1 MEGLDDLEFLSEYR
15 EDNRIEAKRAQGGL
29 PHSLWETYSAF
40 ANTLGG
46 VILLGVAEA
55 KDGSLYSV
63 PLLDPEELVEEFW
76 SIVQDPKLVSA
87 NVLRTGRRAADA
99 ERAEHG
105 GGPSLCPGQISA
117 SGRCIWAPTPIGA
130 PTTAVGKGTGRS
142 RPARGGGDAP
152 RPGKRLSVGRIAR
165 TQGGALR
172 PRCIRELISSPCVF
186 PGRRPPPG
194 PACSRSRRET
204 GSPRPPQR

>member
-1 MEGLDDLEFLSEYR
+1 MIWNFCQSTGR
-15 EDNRIEAKRAQGGL
+15 TTRIEAKRAQGGL

-87 NVLRTGRRAADA
+87 NVLRTEDVRLMR
-99 ERAEHG
+99 
-105 GGPSLCPGQISA
+105 
-117 SGRCIWAPTPIGA
+117 SGRNTVVAIFVPRADFRQRPVYLGSDPYR
-130 PTTAVGKGTGRS
+130 GTYYRCGEGDRRS
-142 RPARGGGDAP
+142 PRARGGGHAP

-165 TQGGALR
+165 SAG
-172 PRCIRELISSPCVF
+172 
-186 PGRRPPPG
+186 
-194 PACSRSRRET
+194 
-204 GSPRPPQR
+204 GSPASSLYPGG

>member
-46 VILLGVAEA
+46 VILLGGEGRLPVFGAA
-55 KDGSLYSV
+55 PGPGGAGGGV
-63 PLLDPEELVEEFW
+63 LVHRAGP
-76 SIVQDPKLVSA
+76 QAGQCQRAPD
-87 NVLRTGRRAADA
+87 GRRAADA

-105 GGPSLCPGQISA
+105 GGHLCAQGRFPPAAGV
-117 SGRCIWAPTPIGA
+117 SGLRPLSGHLLPLW
-130 PTTAVGKGTGRS
+130 GRGPPQP
-142 RPARGGGDAP
+142 PARGGGHAP

-172 PRCIRELISSPCVF
+172 PRCIQELVSSPCVF

-194 PACSRSRRET
+194 PACSRSRRGT

>member
-55 KDGSLYSV
+55 KDGPLYSV

-87 NVLRTGRRAADA
+87 NVLRTEDVRLMR
-99 ERAEHG
+99 
-105 GGPSLCPGQISA
+105 
-117 SGRCIWAPTPIGA
+117 SGRNTVVAIFVPRADFRQRPVYLGSDPYR
-130 PTTAVGKGTGRS
+130 GTYYRCGE
-142 RPARGGGDAP
+142 GD
-152 RPGKRLSVGRIAR
+152 
-165 TQGGALR
+165 
-172 PRCIRELISSPCVF
+172 
-186 PGRRPPPG
+186 RR
-194 PACSRSRRET
+194 
-204 GSPRPPQR
+204 SPRHEVEAMLQDRGND

>member
-87 NVLRTGRRAADA
+87 NVLRTEDVRLMR
-99 ERAEHG
+99 
-105 GGPSLCPGQISA
+105 
-117 SGRCIWAPTPIGA
+117 SGRNTVVAIFVPRADFRQRPVYLGSDPYRGT
-130 PTTAVGKGTGRS
+130 VGKGT
-142 RPARGGGDAP
+142 AAAP
-152 RPGKRLSVGRIAR
+152 GTRWR
-165 TQGGALR
+165 
-172 PRCIRELISSPCVF
+172 RCSKTGETTE
-186 PGRRPPPG
+186 
-194 PACSRSRRET
+194 RRENSEDAG
-204 GSPRPPQR
+204 GSPASSLYPGAD

>member
-46 VILLGVAEA
+46 VILLGVAEV

-87 NVLRTGRRAADA
+87 NVLRTEDVRLMR
-99 ERAEHG
+99 
-105 GGPSLCPGQISA
+105 
-117 SGRCIWAPTPIGA
+117 SGRNTVVAIFVPRADFRQRPVYLGSDLYR
-130 PTTAVGKGTGRS
+130 GTYYRCGE
-142 RPARGGGDAP
+142 GD
-152 RPGKRLSVGRIAR
+152 
-165 TQGGALR
+165 
-172 PRCIRELISSPCVF
+172 
-186 PGRRPPPG
+186 RR
-194 PACSRSRRET
+194 
-204 GSPRPPQR
+204 SPRHEVEAMLQDRGND

>member
-87 NVLRTGRRAADA
+87 NVLRTEDVRLMRSGRNTVVAIFV
-99 ERAEHG
+99 
-105 GGPSLCPGQISA
+105 PGQISA

-130 PTTAVGKGTGRS
+130 PTTAVGKGT
-142 RPARGGGDAP
+142 AAAP
-152 RPGKRLSVGRIAR
+152 GTRWR
-165 TQGGALR
+165 
-172 PRCIRELISSPCVF
+172 RCSKTGETTE
-186 PGRRPPPG
+186 
-194 PACSRSRRET
+194 RRENSEDAG
-204 GSPRPPQR
+204 GSPASSLYPGAD

>member
-40 ANTLGG
+40 ANTLG
-46 VILLGVAEA
+46 V
-55 KDGSLYSV
+55 
-63 PLLDPEELVEEFW
+63 LVHRAGP
-76 SIVQDPKLVSA
+76 QAGQRQRAPD
-87 NVLRTGRRAADA
+87 GRRAADA

-105 GGPSLCPGQISA
+105 GGHLCAQGRFPPAAGV
-117 SGRCIWAPTPIGA
+117 SGLRPLSGHLLPLW
-130 PTTAVGKGTGRS
+130 GRGPPQP
-142 RPARGGGDAP
+142 PARGGGDAP

>member
-1 MEGLDDLEFLSEYR
+1 MALDELEFLGEYK

-87 NVLRTGRRAADA
+87 NVLRTEDVRLMR
-99 ERAEHG
+99 
-105 GGPSLCPGQISA
+105 
-117 SGRCIWAPTPIGA
+117 SGRNTVVAGVSGLRPLSGHLLPLW
-130 PTTAVGKGTGRS
+130 GRGPPQP
-142 RPARGGGDAP
+142 PARGGGPAP

>member
-87 NVLRTGRRAADA
+87 NVLRTEDVRLMR
-99 ERAEHG
+99 
-105 GGPSLCPGQISA
+105 
-117 SGRCIWAPTPIGA
+117 SGRNTVVAIFVPRADFRQRPVYLGSDLSGHLLPLW
-130 PTTAVGKGTGRS
+130 GRGPPQP
-142 RPARGGGDAP
+142 PARGGGDAP

-194 PACSRSRRET
+194 PSL
-204 GSPRPPQR
+204 

>member
-63 PLLDPEELVEEFW
+63 PLLDPE
-76 SIVQDPKLVSA
+76 LVSA
-87 NVLRTGRRAADA
+87 NVLRTEDVRLMR
-99 ERAEHG
+99 
-105 GGPSLCPGQISA
+105 
-117 SGRCIWAPTPIGA
+117 SGRNTVVAIFVPRADFRQRPVYLGSDPYR
-130 PTTAVGKGTGRS
+130 GTYYRCGE
-142 RPARGGGDAP
+142 GD
-152 RPGKRLSVGRIAR
+152 
-165 TQGGALR
+165 
-172 PRCIRELISSPCVF
+172 
-186 PGRRPPPG
+186 RR
-194 PACSRSRRET
+194 
-204 GSPRPPQR
+204 SPRHEVEAMLQDRGND